1 MSPMPSVCRR
11 MAVGAVAACTLMA
24 AFGLFPAAGV
34 ASADCTTAGDFGAGA
49 GCSPPGA
56 SSGGGNSEAW
66 PPTAVDWPPSQDSAS
81 GDSGGGDGGGGKGG
95 GDKPTP
101 IVMPDGS
108 QPALGVHT
116 SGSDS
121 SGTTST
127 PTPIVGATTSSGGS
141 SQSTS
146 TTPTPIVVPT
156 PAGRG

>member
-1 MSPMPSVCRR
+1 MPSVCRR
-11 MAVGAVAACTLMA
+11 MAAGAVAACTLMA

-56 SSGGGNSEAW
+56 SSGGGSSAAW
-66 PPTAVDWPPSQDSAS
+66 PPTGVDWPPSQDSAT
-81 GDSGGGDGGGGKGG
+81 GDSGGDGGKGG

-101 IVMPDGS
+101 ILMPDGS

-116 SGSDS
+116 PGSDS
-121 SGTTST
+121 SSTT
-127 PTPIVGATTSSGGS
+127 PTAIVGATTSSGGS
-141 SQSTS
+141 SQNKSTSTS

>member
-11 MAVGAVAACTLMA
+11 MAAGAVAAWTLMA
-24 AFGLFPAAGV
+24 AFGMFPAAGV

-66 PPTAVDWPPSQDSAS
+66 PPTGVDWPPSQDSAS
-81 GDSGGGDGGGGKGG
+81 GDSGGGGGKGG
-95 GDKPTP
+95 DDKPTP

-121 SGTTST
+121 SSTTSP

-156 PAGRG
+156 PTGRG